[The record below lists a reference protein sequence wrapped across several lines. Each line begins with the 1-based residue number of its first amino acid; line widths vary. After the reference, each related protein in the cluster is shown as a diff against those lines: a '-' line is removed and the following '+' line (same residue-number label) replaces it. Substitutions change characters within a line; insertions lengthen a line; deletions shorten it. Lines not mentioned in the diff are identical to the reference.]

1 MKLLAKQP
9 VSGPSSPLQFPRP
22 SPRRAAAEAAEASR
36 EEDSR
41 VGPPPHRALTEPLGM
56 VRAVQNLFESFNM

>member
-22 SPRRAAAEAAEASR
+22 SPRRAEAAEASR
-36 EEDSR
+36 VEDSR